1 MPHIR
6 FLGGCREVGRSAV
19 LIESNNGAQCIL
31 DYGIRFKGEE
41 RLPLDGD
48 FSNLKAI
55 ALSHCHVDHSGALP
69 FLFKNKNIPL
79 FTNPLTLRMSEILI
93 KDTIKISNYPY
104 PFGYREL
111 QKTIKN
117 ASFLSNEIRQKIDDN
132 FYITFYDAGHIPGS
146 VSILVEVDNKRIL
159 YTGDINTQETNLVSP
174 AEPSKLP
181 EIDVL
186 ITESTYS
193 LREHPIRAELEKRFT
208 DDTLNIIENGGKV
221 LVPAFGVARS
231 QEILLVLQKYNFKSE
246 IFLDGLAR
254 KVSIE
259 YAQFP
264 NSFRNFAEYK
274 SALKKAQL
282 ITSREKRK
290 NVKKRSDGLIISPS
304 GMLKGGAA
312 LEYISSILIDP
323 SSAVFLVGYQ
333 VEGTPGRKLIDER
346 IFEFKER
353 NSRNYRTRDIF
364 IKAKCKVD
372 YYDFSSHADKIHLHR
387 YIEDLKFQN
396 DSKFIFCIHGDAKST
411 TSFAY
416 DLSDKGF
423 NSVAPEIGE
432 TYKI

>member
-1 MPHIR
+1 MPYIK

-69 FLFKNKNIPL
+69 FLFKNKDIPL

-117 ASFLSNEIRQKIDDN
+117 ASFLSNGVRQKIDDN

-193 LREHPIRAELEKRFT
+193 LREHPIRADLEKRFT

-264 NSFRNFAEYK
+264 NSFKNFSEYK
-274 SALKKAQL
+274 SAFKKAQL

-312 LEYISSILIDP
+312 LEYISSILNDP

-346 IFEFKER
+346 IFEFKEG
-353 NSRNYRTRDIF
+353 NNRNYRTRDIY
-364 IKAKCKVD
+364 IKAKCNVD
-372 YYDFSSHADKIHLHR
+372 YYDFSSHADKIHLHK
-387 YIEDLKFQN
+387 YIDDLKFQN

>member
-6 FLGGCREVGRSAV
+6 FLGGCREVGRSSV

-69 FLFKNKNIPL
+69 FLFKNKDIPL

-93 KDTIKISNYPY
+93 KDTIKISTYPY

-117 ASFLSNEIRQKIDDN
+117 ASFLSNEVRQKIDDN

-274 SALKKAQL
+274 SAFKKAQL

-290 NVKKRSDGLIISPS
+290 KVKKRSDGLIISPS

-312 LEYISSILIDP
+312 LEYISSILNDP

-333 VEGTPGRKLIDER
+333 VEGTPGRKLIDEK

-353 NSRNYRTRDIF
+353 NSRNYRTRDIS
-364 IKAKCKVD
+364 IKANCNVD
-372 YYDFSSHADKIHLHR
+372 YYDFSSHADKIHLHK
-387 YIEDLKFQN
+387 YIDDLKFQN
-396 DSKFIFCIHGDAKST
+396 DSKFIFCIHGDPKST

>member
-1 MPHIR
+1 MPYIK

-48 FSNLKAI
+48 FSNLKAV

-69 FLFKNKNIPL
+69 FLFKNKDIPL

-117 ASFLSNEIRQKIDDN
+117 ASFLSNEVRQKIDDK

-159 YTGDINTQETNLVSP
+159 YTGDINTQETNLVPP

-274 SALKKAQL
+274 SAFKKAQL

-312 LEYISSILIDP
+312 LEYISSILNDP

-333 VEGTPGRKLIDER
+333 VEGTPGRKLIDEKV
-346 IFEFKER
+346 FEFKER

-364 IKAKCKVD
+364 IKAKCNVN

-387 YIEDLKFQN
+387 FIDDLKFQN
-396 DSKFIFCIHGDAKST
+396 DSKFIFCMHGDTKST

>member
-1 MPHIR
+1 MPYIK

-48 FSNLKAI
+48 FSNLKAV

-69 FLFKNKNIPL
+69 FLFKNKDIPL

-117 ASFLSNEIRQKIDDN
+117 ASFLSNEVRQKIDDN

-274 SALKKAQL
+274 SAFKKAQL

-312 LEYISSILIDP
+312 LEYISSILNDP

-333 VEGTPGRKLIDER
+333 VEGTPGRKLIDEK

-364 IKAKCKVD
+364 IKAKCNVD

-387 YIEDLKFQN
+387 YIDDLKFQN
-396 DSKFIFCIHGDAKST
+396 DSKFIFCMHGDTKST

>member
-1 MPHIR
+1 MPVIK

-19 LIESNNGAQCIL
+19 LIESKNGAQCIL

-69 FLFKNKNIPL
+69 FLFKNKDIPL

-104 PFGYREL
+104 PFGYKEL

-117 ASFLSNEIRQKIDDN
+117 ASFLSNGVRQKIDDN

-181 EIDVL
+181 EIDAL

-231 QEILLVLQKYNFKSE
+231 QEILMVLQKYNFKSE

-274 SALKKAQL
+274 SAFKKAQL

-312 LEYISSILIDP
+312 LEYISSILNDP

-333 VEGTPGRKLIDER
+333 VEGTPGKKLIDER

-353 NSRNYRTRDIF
+353 NSRNYRTRDIY
-364 IKAKCKVD
+364 IKAKCNVD
-372 YYDFSSHADKIHLHR
+372 YYDFSSHADKIHLHK

-432 TYKI
+432 IYKI

>member
-1 MPHIR
+1 MPYIK

-48 FSNLKAI
+48 FSNLKAV

-69 FLFKNKNIPL
+69 FLFKNKDIPL

-117 ASFLSNEIRQKIDDN
+117 ASFLSNEVRQKIDDK

-274 SALKKAQL
+274 SAFKKAQL

-312 LEYISSILIDP
+312 LEYISSILNDP

-333 VEGTPGRKLIDER
+333 VEGTPGRKLIDEKV
-346 IFEFKER
+346 FEFKER

-364 IKAKCKVD
+364 IKAKCNVD

-387 YIEDLKFQN
+387 YIDDLKFQN
-396 DSKFIFCIHGDAKST
+396 DSKFIFCMHGDTKST